1 MTRSLRAP
9 EEPVEVEPAPD
20 GAPEGLDRFR
30 IVLAAAMG
38 TVLVSY
44 AMLVPPALLVVLA
57 GGGDGSVDGAFAAAI
72 PLWLAAHL
80 IPLELQGRPL
90 SVLPLLPTLGVLVVT
105 SVGARWAVRRLGA
118 RFRHDAGP
126 VIAAVAGGHAA
137 VAVLGSALLPSSAQ
151 VGAAPWAA
159 MLGAGLVAGLG
170 AAIGVLPA
178 CGLPPAWRERLRG
191 WPAAGLAGA
200 AVAGAGLLFVGA
212 LALVVGLVFGAGRA
226 HGMYE
231 ALTPTG
237 GGALGLTLLSIAY
250 LPNAVVGGASWLL
263 GPGVDVGLGAW
274 TPFGGAPGELPPFP
288 LFAALPTVRSPGWA
302 VAVVVVPVVLG
313 LIVGGICRTALGPTA
328 TGPDR
333 LRAVGVAAGAAA
345 VASAVVALVVGG
357 RLSGG
362 DFDPVSVPA
371 GYVLLAVAVWIGGP
385 AAVVALVQRG
395 GAPPVA
401 EDGELE
407 WYRDGYVAD
416 HEPVETPADRAPGQA
431 DEEEDGADDRGDGRR
446 AASPAAAGSRGD
458 TAPARAGADHAG
470 ADPAR
475 ADPADAGPAG
485 GDSAGSDSA
494 GSHSAGSHS
503 AGSDSAGSDAAG
515 ADCAGADCA
524 GADCAG
530 ADCAG
535 ADCAGADCADADRAD
550 AEPADAEQ
558 AANAEAAGAARV
570 ATDRPVPGSS
580 TTPGASDRDSPADPS
595 EDDPSEDDASAVPP
609 RRSLGSPRRRDK
621 ARRPG
626 RDRGDRPT
634 VVDAAR
640 RRRELRLGRAG
651 ATDPAAGGQG
661 LPPVVSGSATPPE
674 EDRPTRRRSR
684 SPRDRQP
691 DRRDERETRPTALA
705 RVEPTPVESEPPPRT
720 VAELVALRRR
730 QEAERGAQSADPEV

>member
-1 MTRSLRAP
+1 
-9 EEPVEVEPAPD
+9 
-20 GAPEGLDRFR
+20 
-30 IVLAAAMG
+30 
-38 TVLVSY
+38 
-44 AMLVPPALLVVLA
+44 
-57 GGGDGSVDGAFAAAI
+57 
-72 PLWLAAHL
+72 
-80 IPLELQGRPL
+80 
-90 SVLPLLPTLGVLVVT
+90 
-105 SVGARWAVRRLGA
+105 
-118 RFRHDAGP
+118 
-126 VIAAVAGGHAA
+126 
-137 VAVLGSALLPSSAQ
+137 
-151 VGAAPWAA
+151 
-159 MLGAGLVAGLG
+159 
-170 AAIGVLPA
+170 
-178 CGLPPAWRERLRG
+178 
-191 WPAAGLAGA
+191 
-200 AVAGAGLLFVGA
+200 
-212 LALVVGLVFGAGRA
+212 
-226 HGMYE
+226 MYE

-302 VAVVVVPVVLG
+302 VVVVVVPVVLG

-458 TAPARAGADHAG
+458 TAPARAGADRAG
-470 ADPAR
+470 ADPTSSGSAG
-475 ADPADAGPAG
+475 AGPAG

-494 GSHSAGSHS
+494 GSGS

-515 ADCAGADCA
+515 ADRAGADRA
-524 GADCAG
+524 GADRAG
-530 ADCAG
+530 
-535 ADCAGADCADADRAD
+535 ADRAD

-570 ATDRPVPGSS
+570 ATDRLVPGAS
-580 TTPGASDRDSPADPS
+580 TTPGASERDSRADPS
-595 EDDPSEDDASAVPP
+595 EDDPSGDDASAVPP
-609 RRSLGSPRRRDK
+609 RRSVGSPRRRDK
-621 ARRPG
+621 ASRPG
-626 RDRGDRPT
+626 HDRGDRPT
-634 VVDAAR
+634 AVDAAR

-684 SPRDRQP
+684 SRPDRQP

-730 QEAERGAQSADPEV
+730 QEAERGAQSADPEA

>member
-458 TAPARAGADHAG
+458 TAPARAGADRAG
-470 ADPAR
+470 ADPTR
-475 ADPADAGPAG
+475 SGSAGACPAG
-485 GDSAGSDSA
+485 GDSANSDSA
-494 GSHSAGSHS
+494 GSESANSDSAGSES
-503 AGSDSAGSDAAG
+503 ANFDSAGSDAAD
-515 ADCAGADCA
+515 ADRAD
-524 GADCAG
+524 ADR
-530 ADCAG
+530 AD
-535 ADCAGADCADADRAD
+535 ADRADADRAD

-595 EDDPSEDDASAVPP
+595 GDDPSGDDPSGDDPSEDDASAVPP

>member
-159 MLGAGLVAGLG
+159 MLGAGLVAGLC

-458 TAPARAGADHAG
+458 TAPARAGADRAG
-470 ADPAR
+470 ADPTR
-475 ADPADAGPAG
+475 SGSAGACPAG
-485 GDSAGSDSA
+485 GDSANSDSA
-494 GSHSAGSHS
+494 GSESANF
-503 AGSDSAGSDAAG
+503 DSAGSDAAD
-515 ADCAGADCA
+515 ADR
-524 GADCAG
+524 
-530 ADCAG
+530 
-535 ADCAGADCADADRAD
+535 ADADRAD

-595 EDDPSEDDASAVPP
+595 GDDPSGDDPSEDDASAVPP